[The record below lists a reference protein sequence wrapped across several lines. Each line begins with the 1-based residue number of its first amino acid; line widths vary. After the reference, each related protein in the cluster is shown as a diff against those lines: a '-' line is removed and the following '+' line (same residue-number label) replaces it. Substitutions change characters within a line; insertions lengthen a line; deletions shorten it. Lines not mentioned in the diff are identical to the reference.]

1 MQVDQGRAPG
11 DLSEGVGHRDGGGL
25 LEGQHVAEIVGE
37 FLQEGGL
44 FRGQGRYVKF
54 ILSGGVAP

>member
-1 MQVDQGRAPG
+1 MQQVCLATRRAYDPTR
-11 DLSEGVGHRDGGGL
+11 LT
-25 LEGQHVAEIVGE
+25 GQLNPSRIGNRAAYGT
-37 FLQEGGL
+37 QGGL